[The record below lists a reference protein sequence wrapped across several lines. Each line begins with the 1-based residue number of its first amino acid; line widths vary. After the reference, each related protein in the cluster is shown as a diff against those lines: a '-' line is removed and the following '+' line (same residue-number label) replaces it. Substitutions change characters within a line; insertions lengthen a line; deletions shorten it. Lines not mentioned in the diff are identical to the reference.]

1 MGACRMALRRLAEAG
16 LVGVS
21 AALFRLA
28 VRFCLTDSL
37 LREDKFTGHR
47 RIYRVFYGFAR
58 MRIKTVETFC
68 FRLSR
73 RF

>member
-1 MGACRMALRRLAEAG
+1 MGACRMALRKLAEAG
-16 LVGVS
+16 LVGVN
-21 AALFRLA
+21 AASFRLA
-28 VRFCLTDSL
+28 VRFCLNDSL